1 MNLRVSRRHA
11 KGKGCAPLELAADID
26 DAAVQF
32 ENPLDDGKA
41 QARAAAAGAILVLL
55 VILTVALIDRPVASL
70 KVAVSH
76 TAASRLLAN
85 NQTGTF
91 FNAWVNNRSQKATT
105 YNLMARNKE
114 SGQPFA
120 LKGQTKAELAAGE
133 NRRLAFVLLT
143 PTHKSLTVE
152 FVLRNNEGLELSV
165 AEAYI
170 GKTEKE

>member
-1 MNLRVSRRHA
+1 MAKRNEPGLIRYTFGLHGEGA
-11 KGKGCAPLELAADID
+11 KGLLNQRVLLP
-26 DAAVQF
+26 AV
-32 ENPLDDGKA
+32 
-41 QARAAAAGAILVLL
+41 AILALL
-55 VILTVALIDRPVASL
+55 VTLGIALLDRPVASL

-133 NRRLAFVLLT
+133 NRRLDFVLLT